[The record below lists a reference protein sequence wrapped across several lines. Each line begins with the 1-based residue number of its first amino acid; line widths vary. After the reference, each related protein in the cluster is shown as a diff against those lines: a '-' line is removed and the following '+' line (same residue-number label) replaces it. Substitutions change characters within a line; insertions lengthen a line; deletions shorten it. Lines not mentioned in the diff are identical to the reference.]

1 MALADLGLNRS
12 RSAIV
17 FLVPESVN
25 GTIFTDATN
34 ELPQRPKHLS
44 DTDTDAFG
52 LVTVPVIG
60 QQGNYSDTSE
70 IGPELITTD
79 RVLNYMEYST
89 FDLEYYAK
97 PGGRTT
103 SITAASIGNCTP
115 TEGADVGGL
124 ATVTLTASGAG
135 KFDGMAVGD
144 TIVVSGTNDVN
155 ANGTF
160 MVHAVSLSGSS
171 PTISY
176 LAKVAATSL
185 NMSGNTAQVSKVVMA
200 LPKEDVILSR
210 CFGGTKFMSFA
221 HNGYA
226 SGSSSTTS
234 GSGNTAITG
243 SNCTVVSYFLKNI
256 SQTLTVHSRQF
267 TEDAIQ
273 MYTATGALPTS
284 FSVTFAKD
292 GAVTYTSGFQSN
304 RVFYTGTAEI
314 TGEGGSATAD
324 TNIVE
329 TIHSSGTFNVKV
341 TAPKRHFKDSAV
353 NASDVLYTQTVAGSF
368 TAGSFVKIR
377 RKSAA
382 QGDTDHGPYEV
393 KAISGDIVTLGGS
406 DSTDTIAA
414 ASSEAFY
421 LIPHMPDAALS
432 TTVLDQR
439 KVQVFI
445 ADAVKDT
452 GNDLL
457 HYNPGTA
464 NVTDANALASATSAT
479 TSHLFNLGNALDVTS
494 VNFDFDRAIT
504 TPALTEMSGE
514 EFPAASYVINEP
526 TITGSVTLLLRPKD
540 FQFMNS
546 LREEPRRSIGVR
558 AGSVDGKIIEMGAA
572 SAFFE
577 VPTPADADGATQIDI
592 PFTVIRGNLGET
604 DDANKFFLRYR

>member
-17 FLVPESVN
+17 FVVPETVN
-25 GTIFTDATN
+25 GTIFNTRTN
-34 ELPQRPKHLS
+34 NVLDRPQHAS

-52 LVTVPVIG
+52 LVAVPVIG

-89 FDLEYYAK
+89 FDFEYYAK
-97 PGGRTT
+97 PGGITT
-103 SITAASIGNCTP
+103 QDTQSSCTAAVHSTNTQVKLTKAGSNIFDNYNTGDTIRVSGTGDAAN
-115 TEGADVGGL
+115 ADGL
-124 ATVTLTASGAG
+124 YVVHSKIDANNIVYTAKKANAGVSGAG
-135 KFDGMAVGD
+135 A
-144 TIVVSGTNDVN
+144 TVSRIT
-155 ANGTF
+155 
-160 MVHAVSLSGSS
+160 
-171 PTISY
+171 
-176 LAKVAATSL
+176 
-185 NMSGNTAQVSKVVMA
+185 MA
-200 LPKEDVILSR
+200 LPKEDVILSK
-210 CFGGTKFMSFA
+210 CFGGTKFMSTA

-226 SGSSSTTS
+226 SGATSTS
-234 GSGNTAITG
+234 INSVKLTAAKAT
-243 SNCTVVSYFLKNI
+243 CVSYFLKNI

-304 RVFYTGTAEI
+304 RVFYTGTAEVDASSVI
-314 TGEGGSATAD
+314 GQ
-324 TNIVE
+324 IVAGTE
-329 TIHSSGTFNVKV
+329 KTLTIK
-341 TAPKRHFKDSAV
+341 APKRHHKDAAAT
-353 NASDVLYTQTVAGSF
+353 ASDVLYTQTIGGSI
-368 TAGSFVKIR
+368 TSGSQVSLR
-377 RKSAA
+377 LKSGTTVNESGGGNVVLS
-382 QGDTDHGPYEV
+382 QDKDFGPYEV
-393 KAISGDIVTLGGS
+393 TSIDGATVKINGNTAITSVGAGS
-406 DSTDTIAA
+406 ANDTV
-414 ASSEAFY
+414 F
-421 LIPHMPDAALS
+421 LIPFMPEANLS
-432 TTVLDQR
+432 TSVIDQR

-445 ADAVKDT
+445 ADAIKDT
-452 GNDLL
+452 SATPNLL
-457 HYNPGTA
+457 DYNPSVA
-464 NVTDANALASATSAT
+464 DVTDANVMLATQSATQ
-479 TSHLFNLGNALDVTS
+479 SHLFNLGNALDVTS

-526 TITGSVTLLLRPKD
+526 TITGSMTLLLRPKD

-546 LREEPRRSIGVR
+546 LREEPRRAIGVR
-558 AGSVDGKIIEMGAA
+558 VGSAEGKIIEMGAA

>member
-17 FLVPESVN
+17 FVVPETVN
-25 GTIFTDATN
+25 GTIFNTRTN
-34 ELPQRPKHLS
+34 NVLDRPQHAS

-52 LVTVPVIG
+52 LVAVPVIG

-89 FDLEYYAK
+89 FDFEYYAK
-97 PGGRTT
+97 PGGITT
-103 SITAASIGNCTP
+103 QDTQSSCTAAVHSTNTQ
-115 TEGADVGGL
+115 VK
-124 ATVTLTASGAG
+124 LTKAG
-135 KFDGMAVGD
+135 SNIFDNYNTGD
-144 TIVVSGTNDVN
+144 TIRVSGTGDAANADGLYVVHSKIDANNIVYTAKKANAGVN
-155 ANGTF
+155 N
-160 MVHAVSLSGSS
+160 SS
-171 PTISY
+171 
-176 LAKVAATSL
+176 AAT
-185 NMSGNTAQVSKVVMA
+185 VSRITMA
-200 LPKEDVILSR
+200 LPKEDVILSK
-210 CFGGTKFMSFA
+210 CFGGTKFMSTA

-226 SGSSSTTS
+226 SGATSTS
-234 GSGNTAITG
+234 INSVQLTAAKAT
-243 SNCTVVSYFLKNI
+243 CVSYFLKNI

-304 RVFYTGTAEI
+304 RVFYTGTAEVDASSVIGQI
-314 TGEGGSATAD
+314 TAGQEKTL
-324 TNIVE
+324 
-329 TIHSSGTFNVKV
+329 TIK
-341 TAPKRHFKDSAV
+341 APKRHHKDAAAT
-353 NASDVLYTQTVAGSF
+353 ASDVLYTQTIGGSI
-368 TAGSFVKIR
+368 TSGSQVSLR
-377 RKSAA
+377 LKSGTTVNESGGGNVVLS
-382 QGDTDHGPYEV
+382 QDKDFGPYEV
-393 KAISGDIVTLGGS
+393 TSIDGATVKINGNTAITSVGAGS
-406 DSTDTIAA
+406 ANDTV
-414 ASSEAFY
+414 F
-421 LIPHMPDAALS
+421 LIPFMPEANLS
-432 TTVLDQR
+432 TSVIDQR

-445 ADAVKDT
+445 ADAIKDT
-452 GNDLL
+452 SATPNLL
-457 HYNPGTA
+457 DYNPSVA
-464 NVTDANALASATSAT
+464 DVTDANVMLATQSATQ
-479 TSHLFNLGNALDVTS
+479 SHLFNLGNALDVTS

-526 TITGSVTLLLRPKD
+526 TITGSMTLLLRPKD

-558 AGSVDGKIIEMGAA
+558 VGSAEGKIIEMGAA